1 MSAMSKKSE
10 RIDILLVQNG
20 QVASREKAKQLIMA
34 GNVVVN
40 NQIVD
45 KPGKLIATDSIIVLR
60 QSDSCP
66 FVSRGGLKLKKAIDE
81 FAINVNGRTA
91 LDVGASTGGFT
102 DCLLQNGAKFVYAV
116 DVGYGLLDW
125 KLRNDERVRVIE
137 RTNVRYIKPEQFDK
151 LIDLATIDVS
161 FISLDKVVPVV
172 ALLLVSQGEILALVK
187 PQFEAG
193 RELVGKGGVVR
204 DPNVHRKVIQNVCDM
219 AINTGLVV
227 KGITYS
233 PIKGPS
239 GNIEYFLWLQKKE
252 AYGLDSIP
260 DTIDQIVSEAHNA
273 DWKIGKLKDWKI
285 KRLED

>member
-1 MSAMSKKSE
+1 MSKKSE

-20 QVASREKAKQLIMA
+20 QVSSLERAKQLIMA

-40 NQIVD
+40 DQIVD
-45 KPGKLIATDSIIVLR
+45 KSGKLVATDSIIVLK
-60 QSDSCP
+60 QSDSCL
-66 FVSRGGLKLKKAIDE
+66 FVSRGGLKLKKAIDK
-81 FAINVNGRTA
+81 FVINVNGKIA

-137 RTNVRYIKPEQFDK
+137 RTNIRYIKSEQFDK

-172 ALLLVSQGEILALVK
+172 TSLLVSEGEILALVK
-187 PQFEAG
+187 PQFEAS
-193 RELVGKGGVVR
+193 RELVGKGGVVK
-204 DPNVHRKVIQNVCDM
+204 DPNVHRKVILNICDM
-219 AINTGLVV
+219 AINTGLTVR
-227 KGITYS
+227 GITYS

-252 AYGLDSIP
+252 TYGLDSIP

-273 DWKIGKLKDWKI
+273 D
-285 KRLED
+285 

>member
-1 MSAMSKKSE
+1 MSKKSE

-34 GNVVVN
+34 GNVIVN
-40 NQIVD
+40 DQIVD
-45 KPGKLIATDSIIVLR
+45 KPGKLVATDSIIVLR

-66 FVSRGGLKLKKAIDE
+66 FVSRGGLKLKKAIEE
-81 FAINVNGRTA
+81 FGINVNGRIA
-91 LDVGASTGGFT
+91 IDVGASTGGFT
-102 DCLLQNGAKFVYAV
+102 DCLLQNGVAFVYAV
-116 DVGYGLLDW
+116 DVGYGQLDW
-125 KLRNDERVRVIE
+125 KLRNDERVCVIE
-137 RTNVRYIKPEQFDK
+137 RTNVRYVKLEQFEK
-151 LIDLATIDVS
+151 PIDLATIDVS

-172 ALLLVSQGEILALVK
+172 ASLLVSEGEILALVK

-204 DPNVHRKVIQNVCDM
+204 DPNIHRKVIQNVCDM

-260 DTIDQIVSEAHNA
+260 DTIAQIVSEAHNA
-273 DWKIGKLKDWKI
+273 DWKI
-285 KRLED
+285 KRLGELNDRDY